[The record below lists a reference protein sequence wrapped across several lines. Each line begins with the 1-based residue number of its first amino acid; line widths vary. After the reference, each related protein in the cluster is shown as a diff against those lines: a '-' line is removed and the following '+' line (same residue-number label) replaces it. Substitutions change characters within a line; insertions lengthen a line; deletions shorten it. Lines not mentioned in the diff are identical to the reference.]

1 MVSAG
6 HVFVVHS
13 DLTRLAAD
21 AVLIPCDRSGHVQAH
36 WGRFRQAAYGPERRR
51 LFSWSSPEHRVT
63 DPVDVDAQTCRY
75 VDTGATPATADLDW
89 LRDGLRQGLD
99 ALSRDV
105 TGKAAQH
112 ERERPLLALPLA
124 GTGAGGYA
132 DNRGAALD
140 VLLQE
145 ARAAAEQGPGDVVI
159 VAHNRADYTALQHR
173 RSDTD
178 WTGLTGQQQ
187 QAAADLGTK
196 ARDGELVLFFGAG
209 VSRSAG
215 LPDFATLLQQLRGD
229 NASDPEDRDETGQ
242 PADLPALA
250 SQIAQQLGDE
260 LPARLAELLPEHH
273 HSVTHALL
281 ASLKVP
287 EAITT
292 NFDRLYELAA
302 RAPFSGDLHVVPW
315 QHLPG
320 RRPWLLKAHGD
331 VEHGDLVLTAEQYER
346 FQADKGPVASV
357 IQALFL
363 LSRHILVVGYSL
375 RDQNILKLIREVA
388 DLLAKNGTENQ
399 QFGTVLSL
407 AAQVATEP
415 NPHLP
420 VLSLTE
426 PSDTGIPA
434 AARQLEVFLDLL
446 AWHATRD
453 EASWLLDPTYRS
465 LLSDSERA
473 LVESLVRLQVPT
485 EPRWVG
491 LRLALVRLGRRL
503 P

>member
-36 WGRFRQAAYGPERRR
+36 WGRFRQAAYGPERQR
-51 LFSWSSPEHRVT
+51 LFSWPSPERRVT
-63 DPVDVDAQTCRY
+63 DRVDVDGQTCRY

-89 LRDGLRQGLD
+89 LRDGLRQGLE
-99 ALSRDV
+99 ALSVDV

-112 ERERPLLALPLA
+112 ERERPLIALPLA

-140 VLLQE
+140 ALLRE
-145 ARAAAEQGPGDVVI
+145 ARAAAEQGSADVVI

-173 RSDTD
+173 RSDPD
-178 WTGLTGQQQ
+178 WSGLTEQQQ
-187 QAAADLGTK
+187 QAAADLGAK

-215 LPDFATLLQQLRGD
+215 LPDFATLLQQLRSD
-229 NASDPEDRDETGQ
+229 NATDREDRGDAPQ
-242 PADLPALA
+242 PIALPALA
-250 SQIAQQLGDE
+250 SQVAKQLGDE

-302 RAPFSGDLHVVPW
+302 RAPFDGDLHVVPW

-331 VEHGDLVLTAEQYER
+331 VQHGDLVLTAEQYER

-363 LSRHILVVGYSL
+363 LSRHVLVVGYSL
-375 RDQNILKLIREVA
+375 RDENILKLIREVA
-388 DLLAKNGTENQ
+388 DLLARNGIDHQ
-399 QFGTVLSL
+399 RFGTVLSL
-407 AAQVATEP
+407 TGHVATEP
-415 NPHLP
+415 NHHLP
-420 VLSLTE
+420 VLSLTG
-426 PSDTGIPA
+426 PPDASTSA
-434 AARQLEVFLDLL
+434 AARRLEVFLDLL

-465 LLSDSERA
+465 LLDAAERP
-473 LVESLVRLQVPT
+473 LVETLAQLQVPS
-485 EPRWVG
+485 EPRWAS
-491 LRLALVRLGRRL
+491 LRQTLDKLGRKHA
-503 P
+503 